1 MLLCGNGTIIFL
13 WLLLLSQRTKTKH
26 QEISNDIYDVK
37 ALIVSS
43 RMFSEEVRKNTYRN
57 NISQKLFIGKR
68 LSYCDHEAKQG
79 LPFGILKCGN
89 NGTLLVSTGYCA
101 TIDEKSTSL
110 EVGRCIYH
118 NHPSKYMLYSA
129 LPKSMPNDFMC
140 KDFRRTGTLCGK
152 CQDGYYSRA
161 YSYDMKC
168 VQCQNGKSNWWKF
181 VLAAFLPLT
190 IFYIIILFF
199 KVNIVSSRFQGFLF
213 YSQMVS
219 VPVLVRL
226 FIIFGKD
233 EDGNSQNRIVLLSI
247 RCFTTLYG
255 IWNLDFFRSIN
266 FGICLGT
273 DTLQTLALELI
284 VGAYPLLLMVVSYFL
299 MKLYERKFRL
309 LLIVG
314 KPVQV
319 FFGLFQENWHLRTSL
334 IDVFATTF
342 LLINVKFQS
351 VSLDLL
357 TPVVV
362 YHLNA
367 TGNWTYSIR
376 LLYDATVPYFG
387 SRHLPYGIVGLIIVL
402 LFAILPVLLL
412 VLYPFRCFQKLL
424 NQFPF
429 RWYILH
435 TFVDSFYGS
444 YKDGTQPG
452 TRDCRWFAALFILS
466 RFCLMLIGAYVKG
479 SIYYTLATMVLT
491 IVALLFIAVQP
502 FKENA
507 SHFTTFNAF
516 FVLLLALL
524 HGCMIG
530 LTESIASAQ
539 SMVLP
544 YNIMAITA
552 AILPLLY
559 ISVIVL
565 HWVCNR
571 RKFRTNIISK
581 LRAWRNGY
589 DVIQ

>member
-1 MLLCGNGTIIFL
+1 
-13 WLLLLSQRTKTKH
+13 
-26 QEISNDIYDVK
+26 
-37 ALIVSS
+37 
-43 RMFSEEVRKNTYRN
+43 
-57 NISQKLFIGKR
+57 
-68 LSYCDHEAKQG
+68 
-79 LPFGILKCGN
+79 
-89 NGTLLVSTGYCA
+89 
-101 TIDEKSTSL
+101 
-110 EVGRCIYH
+110 
-118 NHPSKYMLYSA
+118 
-129 LPKSMPNDFMC
+129 MPNDFMC
-140 KDFRRTGTLCGK
+140 KDFHRTGTLCGK

-161 YSYDMKC
+161 YFYDMKC
-168 VQCQNGKSNWWKF
+168 VQCPNGKFNWWKF

-213 YSQMVS
+213 YSQMIS
-219 VPVLVRL
+219 VPALVRL
-226 FIIFGKD
+226 FIIFGKY
-233 EDGNSQNRIVLLSI
+233 EDGNSQNRIVLMSV
-247 RCFTTLYG
+247 RCLTTLYG

-266 FGICLGT
+266 FGICLGI

-299 MKLYERKFRL
+299 IKLYERKFRL
-309 LLIVG
+309 LLIIG

-319 FFGLFQENWHLRTSL
+319 FFGLFQENWHIRTSL
-334 IDVFATTF
+334 IDVFVTTF
-342 LLINVKFQS
+342 LLTNVKFQS
-351 VSLDLL
+351 VSFDLL

-362 YHLNA
+362 YHFNA
-367 TGNWTYSIR
+367 TGNWTYSIQ
-376 LLYDATVPYFG
+376 LFYDATVPYFG
-387 SRHLPYGIVGLIIVL
+387 SRHLPYAIVGLIIVL

-412 VLYPFRCFQKLL
+412 VLYPFCCFQKLL

-435 TFVDSFYGS
+435 TFLDSFYGS

-452 TRDCRWFAALFILS
+452 TRDCRWFASVFILS
-466 RFCLMLIGAYVKG
+466 RFCLMLVAASLSN
-479 SIYYTLATMVLT
+479 SIYFTLATMVLT

-516 FVLLLALL
+516 FLLLLALL
-524 HGCMIG
+524 HCCMIG
-530 LTESIASAQ
+530 LTASIASAQ

-571 RKFRTNIISK
+571 RKFRTNIVSK

-589 DVIQ
+589 DAIQ